1 MTAVIFRL
9 SLMLPLLAI
18 GGALS
23 SAAEQM
29 HNVSEEAPTNL
40 NVATATIAGHTLR
53 IPTAYFSNLGGLP
66 QLSNYIRLRLE
77 LPCLTP
83 LSGPDPAI
91 SGKGW
96 GSTLAMQISTFS
108 ISHHLFGKQLIAA
121 HIGNNNVS
129 SVSNPDLA
137 EATKIAT
144 DQGFRYVADNL
155 VSRDVFAHGPEAD
168 EFVLVCSR
176 KRDAPSPSCSNEFGI
191 SGGLLIG
198 YQFGRNWVDPDLGF
212 SLILD
217 QRIRAL
223 VDQFLS
229 DGPAQSSQPRG
240 VCK

>member
-1 MTAVIFRL
+1 MTAVVFRL
-9 SLMLPLLAI
+9 SLMFSLLAV
-18 GGALS
+18 GGALP

-29 HNVSEEAPTNL
+29 DTVIEKAPTNL
-40 NVATATIAGHTLR
+40 NVATVTIAGHTLR

-66 QLSNYIRLRLE
+66 QLSDYIRLRLE

-96 GSTLAMQISTFS
+96 GSVLAMQISTFS
-108 ISHHLFGKQLIAA
+108 INHLFGKQLVAS
-121 HIGNNNVS
+121 HIKNNNVS

-137 EATKIAT
+137 KATKIAT

-176 KRDAPSPSCSNEFGI
+176 KRDAPFPSCSNEFGI
-191 SGGLLIG
+191 SDGLLIG

-229 DGPAQSSQPRG
+229 DGPAQSSQLLG